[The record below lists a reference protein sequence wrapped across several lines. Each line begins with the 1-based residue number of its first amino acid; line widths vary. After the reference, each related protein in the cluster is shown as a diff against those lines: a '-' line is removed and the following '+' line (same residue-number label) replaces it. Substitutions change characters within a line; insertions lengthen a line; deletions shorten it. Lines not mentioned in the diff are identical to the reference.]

1 MTRAADVLVD
11 VLLAHRVDR
20 IFCVPGESYLSLL
33 DALTGTEAIG
43 VVTTRHE
50 SGAGFMALADA
61 RLTGRPG
68 IVCVSRGPGAMNAA
82 IAVHSAQQD
91 AIPLVLFIGQV
102 ERAHLHMNAFQEV
115 DYTQV
120 FGSMTKRVVEIH
132 EASRLP
138 ELVASAFHAATSGT
152 PGPVVVVL
160 PEDMLEDDI
169 PTPTAPVFSAARAGA
184 VDSDVEALKAMIAGA
199 SRPLV
204 IAGGLLKTQ
213 AGKQALVAAAEA
225 YGLPVATAVRHADLI
240 DNEHPLYAGH
250 LAYGAP
256 PELSAAIARAD
267 LVIGIGTRLGDVTTQ
282 GYTFPAAPLPDQA
295 VVQIWPDPMA
305 VGNVRSLTLGIA
317 ADPQAVLEQLLA
329 GAPAQPK
336 SAHQSW
342 AAELHKV
349 ATALR
354 GWDKPAEAADGLVFG
369 AFVKAAD
376 RLLEKEA
383 IITIDA
389 GNFGGWV
396 QRLMRFGAGRVMLA
410 PSSGAMGFGVPGAVA
425 ASLRCPDMRVI
436 CFVGDGGFLMT
447 GNELAT
453 AIQYGGAPV
462 IVISDNGS
470 YGTIRMHQEKHFPGR
485 VGMTALANP
494 DFAALAESY
503 GALGLRV
510 ECAADI
516 GPALE
521 RALTAGR
528 ATVICVRTSLE
539 HISVAATIEA
549 LRARSKNAG

>member
-11 VLLAHRVDR
+11 VLLAHHVDR

-33 DALTGTEAIG
+33 DALTATDAIG

-68 IVCVSRGPGAMNAA
+68 IVGVSRGPGAMNAA

-102 ERAHLHMNAFQEV
+102 ERAHRHMGAFQEV

-120 FGSMTKRVVEIH
+120 FGSMAKQVVEIT

-138 ELVASAFHAATSGT
+138 ELVASAFHAAMSGT

-169 PTPTAPVFSAARAGA
+169 SSPATPIFATARSGA
-184 VDSDVEALKAMIAGA
+184 TQKDVETLKAMIAA
-199 SRPLV
+199 ADRPLI
-204 IAGGLLKTQ
+204 IAGGLLKTE
-213 AGKQALVAAAEA
+213 AGKATLLATAEA

-256 PELSAAIARAD
+256 AELSSAISRAD

-282 GYTFPAAPLPDQA
+282 GYTFPAAPSPRQT

-305 VGNVRSLTLGIA
+305 VGSVRSLALGIA
-317 ADPQAVLEQLLA
+317 ADPQAVLEQLHA

-336 SAHQSW
+336 PSHKSW
-342 AAELHKV
+342 AAKLHSV

-354 GWDKPAEAADGLVFG
+354 EWNKPAEADDGVIFG

-376 RLLEKEA
+376 HLLGKDA
-383 IITIDA
+383 LITIDA

-396 QRLMRFGAGRVMLA
+396 QRLMRFGAGRAMLA

-425 ASLRCPDMRVI
+425 ASLRCPDQRVV

-453 AIQYGGAPV
+453 ALQYGCAPV
-462 IVISDNGS
+462 IVISDNGA

-494 DFAALAESY
+494 DFAALAESF
-503 GALGLRV
+503 GALGLNV
-510 ECAADI
+510 NCAADI
-516 GPALE
+516 EPVLGEALAA
-521 RALTAGR
+521 RR
-528 ATVICVRTSLE
+528 PVVICVRTSLE
-539 HISVAATIEA
+539 HISVAATIET
-549 LRARSKNAG
+549 LRSRSKNAG

>member
-11 VLLAHRVDR
+11 VLLAHHVDR

-33 DALTGTEAIG
+33 DALTVTDAIG

-50 SGAGFMALADA
+50 SGAGFMALADS

-68 IVCVSRGPGAMNAA
+68 IVCVSRGPGAMNTA
-82 IAVHSAQQD
+82 IAVHSAQHD
-91 AIPLVLFIGQV
+91 AIPLVLFVGQV
-102 ERAHLHMNAFQEV
+102 ERAHRHMGAFQEM

-120 FGSMTKRVVEIH
+120 FGSMAKQVVEIVD
-132 EASRLP
+132 ASRLP

-169 PTPTAPVFSAARAGA
+169 PSPAVPVFATAQSGA
-184 VDSDVEALKAMIAGA
+184 TQKDIDTLKAMIASA

-204 IAGGLLKTQ
+204 IAGGLLKTE
-213 AGKQALVAAAEA
+213 AGKAALLATAEA

-256 PELSAAIARAD
+256 AELSGALARAD

-282 GYTFPAAPLPDQA
+282 GYTFPAAPSPGQT

-305 VGNVRSLTLGIA
+305 VGSVRSLALGISA
-317 ADPQAVLEQLLA
+317 APQTVLEQLTA
-329 GAPAQPK
+329 GAPIQPTP
-336 SAHQSW
+336 AHERW
-342 AAELHKV
+342 AAELHAV

-354 GWDKPAEAADGLVFG
+354 DWDKPAEAADGLVFG
-369 AFVKAAD
+369 AFVKAVD
-376 RLLEKEA
+376 RLLEKDA
-383 IITIDA
+383 LITIDA

-396 QRLMRFGAGRVMLA
+396 QRLMRFGAGRAMLA

-425 ASLRCPDMRVI
+425 ASLRCPDRRVV
-436 CFVGDGGFLMT
+436 CFVGDGGFLMS

-453 AIQYGGAPV
+453 ALQYGAAPM
-462 IVISDNGS
+462 IVISDNGA

-494 DFAALAESY
+494 DFAALAESF

-510 ECAADI
+510 TCAADI
-516 GPALE
+516 EPVLEEALAATGP
-521 RALTAGR
+521 
-528 ATVICVRTSLE
+528 VIICVRTSLE
-539 HISVAATIEA
+539 HISVATTIET